1 MGKIGLFSI
10 SLIFFTFARRTKKI
24 TFFFVKNTT
33 KSCNI
38 FLHFHFLELK
48 STFPIFRFLHSIS
61 TPKNEK
67 MNKKSVKNLLFFTI
81 FVKNSLFFT
90 IFECSYKGKKYTYL
104 FLPLYEHSKI
114 VKNNEFLIKIVKNN
128 EFLTL
133 FLFIFSIF
141 WGWNWM

>member
-1 MGKIGLFSI
+1 MSVPHQYTRCVIVNPPPQALWGKAKNGIFFI
-10 SLIFFTFARRTKKI
+10 FLIFFTFARRTKKI

-67 MNKKSVKNLLFFTI
+67 MNKKSVKN
-81 FVKNSLFFT
+81 SLFFT
-90 IFECSYKGKKYTYL
+90 ILECSYKGKTYVYV
-104 FLPLYEHSKI
+104 FGVYMSTPKI
-114 VKNNEFLIKIVKNN
+114 VKNF
-128 EFLTL
+128 
-133 FLFIFSIF
+133 
-141 WGWNWM
+141 